1 MNCSMNLPA
10 YPTTASSRMPGIR
23 PAGLTGAAVGAGVA
37 GAGVRRA
44 ELAMDLPLSR
54 DRSYQG
60 MVFRM
65 PKRTSN
71 AAASASRTAQ
81 ESRETRRSGDELD
94 ICGYSYEERLNG
106 MRGLNFREERKLAT
120 TTGGE
125 PVHSAA
131 RDGRSGI
138 VHKADFT
145 IAPKTTQGSPPPE
158 NPSVPNRSVIP
169 TVAYPDFLPRRTG
182 QGHVC

>member
-81 ESRETRRSGDELD
+81 ESRETRRSGDDLD
-94 ICGYSYEERLNG
+94 ICGYSYGDCLNG
-106 MRGLNFREERKLAT
+106 MRGLISARK
-120 TTGGE
+120 
-125 PVHSAA
+125 
-131 RDGRSGI
+131 
-138 VHKADFT
+138 
-145 IAPKTTQGSPPPE
+145 E
-158 NPSVPNRSVIP
+158 N
-169 TVAYPDFLPRRTG
+169 
-182 QGHVC
+182 

>member
-1 MNCSMNLPA
+1 
-10 YPTTASSRMPGIR
+10 MPGMR
-23 PAGLTGAAVGAGVA
+23 PAAVAGGAAGASVVGAGVRIA
-37 GAGVRRA
+37 G
-44 ELAMDLPLSR
+44 LAMDLPLSR

-60 MVFRM
+60 IVFRM

-71 AAASASRTAQ
+71 AAASASRTAH

-106 MRGLNFREERKLAT
+106 MRELNFREERKLAT

-131 RDGRSGI
+131 RDDRNGI
-138 VHKADFT
+138 VHRADFT
-145 IAPKTTQGSPPPE
+145 IAPKATQGSLPQQVLRFLTKVSSRPE
-158 NPSVPNRSVIP
+158 GS
-169 TVAYPDFLPRRTG
+169 
-182 QGHVC
+182 